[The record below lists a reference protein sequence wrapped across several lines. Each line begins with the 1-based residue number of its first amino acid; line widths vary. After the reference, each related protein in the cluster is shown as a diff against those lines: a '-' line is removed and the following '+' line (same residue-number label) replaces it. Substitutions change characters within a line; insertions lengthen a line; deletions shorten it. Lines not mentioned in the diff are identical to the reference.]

1 VFGEVTWGLLWS
13 GVSDKMLSVAGE
25 SSASSFVDPAALMR
39 IRSLELR
46 ARVVME
52 GLWKGLHRS
61 PYHGFSV
68 EFSEYRPYVRGDD
81 PRHIDWKLAGRSG
94 RYFVKKFED
103 ETNLRCQLV
112 VDHSRSMKFGS
123 AGGMTKADYA
133 ATLAA
138 TLALFLMKQGDAV
151 GVTTFASGLAEHVPA
166 RNRPGHLRRLMLE
179 LERPVQEGG
188 TALDVSMTQLSE
200 LLTKKGLV
208 CLFSDL
214 LAPVDKLE
222 RQLSWLGAM
231 GQDVVVF
238 HLMDRAEI
246 EFRFEEV
253 AVFQDAES
261 GVERF
266 VNPGVAREGYLA
278 RLKAHCD
285 AVRLGCERAGV
296 EYQWCP
302 TDTPLEVALFDF
314 VSRRDGAKAGKKR
327 VSGGGR

>member
-1 VFGEVTWGLLWS
+1 MRL
-13 GVSDKMLSVAGE
+13 VARE
-25 SSASSFVDPAALMR
+25 SSATSYVDPAALMR

-46 ARVVME
+46 AKVVME

-68 EFSEYRPYVRGDD
+68 EFSEYRPYVKGDD

-112 VDHSRSMKFGS
+112 VDHSQSMKFGS
-123 AGGMTKADYA
+123 KGGMTKSDYA

-138 TLALFLMKQGDAV
+138 TLGLFLMKQGDAV
-151 GVTTFASGLAEHVPA
+151 GVTTFASGLVEHVPA

-179 LERPVQEGG
+179 LERPVRDGG
-188 TALDVSMTQLSE
+188 TALDVSMTQLSD

-246 EFRFEEV
+246 EFRFESA
-253 AVFQDAES
+253 AVFEDTET

-266 VNPGVAREGYLA
+266 VNPDQAREDYLE
-278 RLKAHCD
+278 RLKVHCD
-285 AVRLGCERAGV
+285 AVRLGCERSGV

-302 TDTPLEVALFDF
+302 TDTPLELALYDF
-314 VSRRDGAKAGKKR
+314 VSRRDGAKGFKR
-327 VSGGGR
+327 RVAGGGR